1 LAAEIRERFPDAQVQ
16 LVPSKGG
23 RFEVSSDGA
32 PVYEKSKTGRHAQ
45 PGEVVALLAAS
56 QANGSPG

>member
-1 LAAEIRERFPDAQVQ
+1 VE

-23 RFEVSSDGA
+23 RFEVSRDGA

-45 PGEVVALLAAS
+45 PGEVVALLAGGPAK
-56 QANGSPG
+56 GSPG